1 MSQNVKSPSSII
13 ESILKVLT
21 TSNAI
26 LPAALPGIAA
36 IKSIFTSGLK
46 AGKSLAEIE
55 AEASDSMATALR
67 TKAKGEAQL
76 GPQA

>member
-1 MSQNVKSPSSII
+1 MSQSVNKPSSIV
-13 ESILKVLT
+13 ESILRVLT

-26 LPAALPGIAA
+26 LPAALPGIEV

-46 AGKSLAEIE
+46 AGKTLEEIE
-55 AEASDSMATALR
+55 AEAADSMATALR

-76 GPQA
+76 GNQP